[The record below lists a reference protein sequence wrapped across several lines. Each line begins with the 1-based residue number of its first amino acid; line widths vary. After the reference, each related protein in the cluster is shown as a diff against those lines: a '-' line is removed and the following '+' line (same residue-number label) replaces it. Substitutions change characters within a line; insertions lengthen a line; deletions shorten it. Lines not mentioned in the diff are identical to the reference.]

1 MLLGCLKCFVVP
13 QPLLCS
19 DKRTIHL
26 ITGVGILLHLI
37 FSSCLNLPRVTE
49 SHITFLCVS
58 LNPGLA
64 FRLSSQDGCRDSSTW
79 IICEYATIVNPLL
92 LNYDRPNACQKLIVR
107 IGFCGN
113 GQVPGP
119 FLFDGN
125 MTGNSYL
132 EMVNM
137 EILPLLVMLL
147 PHQFQYDQFQ

>member
-64 FRLSSQDGCRDSSTW
+64 FRLSRMDV
-79 IICEYATIVNPLL
+79 ATLALGLFVNMQLL
-92 LNYDRPNACQKLIVR
+92 LTH
-107 IGFCGN
+107 F
-113 GQVPGP
+113 
-119 FLFDGN
+119 
-125 MTGNSYL
+125 YL
-132 EMVNM
+132 TM
-137 EILPLLVMLL
+137 IDQTLVKS
-147 PHQFQYDQFQ
+147 